1 VGCCRRI
8 VRVTQ
13 RRSAILAVIVV
24 VLAVVA
30 ALIATNKA
38 HDSSGA
44 ENVLGTGGAVGA
56 ADVRPAPG
64 YGPLPDLS
72 PASDWDNTAPL
83 TDASLRGKVV
93 LIDVWDASCINCR
106 RTFPFLR
113 KLQSTY
119 GPQGLVILGVHSPEF
134 AFEKSHTYVAQ
145 QVKELGVTW
154 PVAEDPD
161 MKIWDELSNEYWPAN
176 YLADRQ
182 GHIRYEH
189 VGEGDETQIEGAV
202 RALLA
207 EGGSAGSAVVGQVP
221 DSQQPPTGGDGV
233 TPETYLGSQRGST
246 VGSTVQ
252 LSGNVRQTSQYAV
265 VPTGGAIVL
274 SFTGKDVYV
283 VLDPAGTTPRTVA
296 VTLDGRPL
304 AADRRGP
311 DVSATGVVTVAHQD
325 LFHVVTGP
333 AVASGTLVLTVT
345 GGPVDA
351 YSFTFGA

>member
-1 VGCCRRI
+1 M
-8 VRVTQ
+8 TQ
-13 RRSAILAVIVV
+13 RRSLLLAAVVV

-30 ALIATNKA
+30 ALIATSKA
-38 HDSSGA
+38 HDSTGA

-72 PASDWDNTAPL
+72 QASGWDNTAPL

-93 LIDVWDASCINCR
+93 LLDVWDASCINCR

-113 KLQSTY
+113 KLQATY
-119 GPQGLVILGVHSPEF
+119 GPQGLVVVGVHSPEF
-134 AFEKSHTYVAQ
+134 AFEKSHAYVAQ
-145 QVKELGVTW
+145 QVKELDVTW

-161 MKIWDELSNEYWPAN
+161 MKIWDALDNEYWPES

-207 EGGSAGSAVVGQVP
+207 EGGTAGPAVVGQVP
-221 DSQQPPTGGDGV
+221 NNQQAPTGGDGV
-233 TPETYLGSQRGST
+233 TPETYLGSQRGAT
-246 VGSTVQ
+246 VGTTVL
-252 LSGNVRQTSQYAV
+252 LSRGAAQTPQYAT
-265 VPTGGAIVL
+265 VPTGGTVTL
-274 SFTGKDVYV
+274 TFTARDVYV
-283 VLDPAGTTPRTVA
+283 VLDPAGPTPRTVA

-304 AADRRGP
+304 PADRRGP
-311 DVSATGVVTVAHQD
+311 DVTASGVVTVDHDD
-325 LFHVVTGP
+325 LYHLVSGP
-333 AVASGTLVLTVT
+333 AISHGTLVLTVT

>member
-1 VGCCRRI
+1 
-8 VRVTQ
+8 
-13 RRSAILAVIVV
+13 L
-24 VLAVVA
+24 
-30 ALIATNKA
+30 
-38 HDSSGA
+38 GA
-44 ENVLGTGGAVGA
+44 GGAAGA

-64 YGPLPDLS
+64 YGRLPDLAQ
-72 PASDWDNTAPL
+72 ASAWDNTAPL

-93 LIDVWDASCINCR
+93 LVDVWDASCINCR

-134 AFEKSHTYVAQ
+134 AFEKSHAYVAQ
-145 QVKELGVTW
+145 QVKELDVTW

-161 MKIWDELSNEYWPAN
+161 MKIWDALDNEYWPAT
-176 YLADRQ
+176 YLADRE

-202 RALLA
+202 RVLLA
-207 EGGSAGSAVVGQVP
+207 EGGTAGGAVVGQVHE
-221 DSQQPPTGGDGV
+221 SQQAPTGGDGV

-246 VGSTVQ
+246 VGSTV
-252 LSGNVRQTSQYAV
+252 LVSKGVARTPQYAA
-265 VPTGGAIVL
+265 VPTGGTVTL
-274 SFTGKDVYV
+274 SFTAKDVYV
-283 VLDPAGTTPRTVA
+283 VLDPAGTAPRTLA

-304 AADRRGP
+304 PAGRRGP
-311 DVSATGVVTVAHQD
+311 DVSASGVVTVAHDD
-325 LFHVVTGP
+325 LYHVVTGP
-333 AVASGTLVLTVT
+333 SISSGTLVLTVT